1 MGAGS
6 VAQPVREDH
15 GSPREDQGIPAVTDA
30 LLRERRK
37 RQRRDRLERAVT
49 LSSPVILLAVW
60 EAVTILQLV
69 DVRFFPRPSLVVQH
83 LFSMGVSGELWDH
96 MAATL
101 SRVVV
106 GFTVGA
112 LGGVAFGLVM
122 GGSRW
127 VRAVLNPM
135 MWSIYPI
142 PKIAIFP
149 LILLV
154 FGLGETSKYVTVAIA
169 VFFLVLFPTIAGVMG
184 IPQIYI
190 DAGHNL
196 GARGLSFYR
205 RIAFPGALPMI
216 FTGLRVGLGV
226 ALIII
231 VGVEFV
237 GADSGIGY
245 LVWNSWQLFN
255 INRMFAGLLVLSVL
269 GHLSSVALDALQQR
283 LVPWRL

>member
-1 MGAGS
+1 MGAEALARAPT
-6 VAQPVREDH
+6 V
-15 GSPREDQGIPAVTDA
+15 PAATEA

-37 RQRRDRLERAVT
+37 RQRRDRLERLVT
-49 LSSPVILLAVW
+49 LASPIVILVVW
-60 EAVTILQLV
+60 ELVAVLRLV
-69 DVRFFPRPSLVVQH
+69 DVRFFPRPSLVVQ
-83 LFSMGVSGELWDH
+83 SIVTMVGTGELWDH
-96 MAATL
+96 LAATL
-101 SRVVV
+101 SRVGV
-106 GFTVGA
+106 GFILGA
-112 LGGVAFGLVM
+112 AGGIAFGLVM

-127 VRAVLNPM
+127 MRAVLNPM

-149 LILLV
+149 LILLI

-190 DAGHNL
+190 DAGQNL
-196 GARGLSFYR
+196 GARGLAFYR

-245 LVWNSWQLFN
+245 LIWNSWQLFN
-255 INRMFAGLLVLSVL
+255 INRMFAGLLVLAAL
-269 GHLSSVALDALQQR
+269 GHISSFALDSLQQR
-283 LVPWRL
+283 FVPWRL

>member
-1 MGAGS
+1 MGAE
-6 VAQPVREDH
+6 PVVRPT
-15 GSPREDQGIPAVTDA
+15 GAAAGAGAGMDA
-30 LLRERRK
+30 LHRERGK
-37 RQRRDRLERAVT
+37 RVRRDRLERLVT
-49 LSSPVILLAVW
+49 LASPLILLAVW
-60 EAVTILQLV
+60 EAVTVLQLV
-69 DVRFFPRPSLVVQH
+69 DVRFFPRPSLVIGQLVE
-83 LFSMGVSGELWDH
+83 MVGSGELWRH
-96 MAATL
+96 LSVTL
-101 SRVVV
+101 LRIAV
-106 GFTVGA
+106 GFVAGA
-112 LGGVAFGLVM
+112 SAGVAFGLVM

-127 VRAVLNPM
+127 VRAILNPM

-169 VFFLVLFPTIAGVMG
+169 VFFLVLFPTMAGVMG
-184 IPQIYI
+184 IPRMYI

-196 GARGLSFYR
+196 GAHGLDFYR
-205 RIAFPGALPMI
+205 RIAFPGALPAI
-216 FTGLRVGLGV
+216 FTGFRVGLGV

-255 INRMFAGLLVLSVL
+255 INRMFAGLMVLAAL
-269 GHLSSVALDALQQR
+269 GHLSSLALDELQKR
-283 LVPWRL
+283 LVPWRV

>member
-6 VAQPVREDH
+6 VAR
-15 GSPREDQGIPAVTDA
+15 PADPTQA
-30 LLRERRK
+30 LRRERRK
-37 RQRRDRLERAVT
+37 RLRRDRAERLVT
-49 LSSPVILLAVW
+49 LASPILLLGVW
-60 EAVTILQLV
+60 EAVTLLQLV
-69 DVRFFPRPSLVVQH
+69 DTRFFPRPSLVVQ
-83 LFSMGVSGELWDH
+83 SIVTMTGTGELWDH
-96 MAATL
+96 LSATL

-106 GFTVGA
+106 GFTIGSI
-112 LGGVAFGLVM
+112 GGIAFGLVM

-127 VRAVLNPM
+127 ARAVLNPM

-169 VFFLVLFPTIAGVMG
+169 VFFLVLFPTMAGVMG
-184 IPQIYI
+184 IPRIYI

-196 GARGLSFYR
+196 GARGLAFYT
-205 RIAFPGALPMI
+205 RIAFPGALPLI

-237 GADSGIGY
+237 GANSGIGY

-255 INRMFAGLLVLSVL
+255 INQMFAGLLILSAL
-269 GHLSSVALDALQQR
+269 GHVSSVALEALQNR

>member
-6 VAQPVREDH
+6 VAQPAAPTAPTE
-15 GSPREDQGIPAVTDA
+15 A
-30 LLRERRK
+30 LQRERRK
-37 RQRRDRLERAVT
+37 RLRRERAERVVT
-49 LSSPVILLAVW
+49 LASPILLLVVW
-60 EAVTILQLV
+60 EAVTRLQLV
-69 DVRFFPRPSLVVQH
+69 DVRFFPRPSLVVQ
-83 LFSMGVSGELWDH
+83 SIVAMTGSGELWQH
-96 MAATL
+96 LSATL
-101 SRVVV
+101 ARVLVGFVV
-106 GFTVGA
+106 GSAAGIA
-112 LGGVAFGLVM
+112 LGLVM

-127 VRAVLNPM
+127 IRAVLNPM

-154 FGLGETSKYVTVAIA
+154 FGLGETSKYVTVALA
-169 VFFLVLFPTIAGVMG
+169 VFFLVLFPTMAGVMG
-184 IPQIYI
+184 IPRIYI
-190 DAGHNL
+190 DAGQNL
-196 GARGLSFYR
+196 GARGLAFYT
-205 RIAFPGALPMI
+205 RIAFPGALPLI

-237 GADSGIGY
+237 GATSGIGY

-255 INRMFAGLLVLSVL
+255 INQMFAGLLILSAL
-269 GHLSSVALDALQQR
+269 GHLSSVALDAIQQR

>member
-1 MGAGS
+1 VGADP
-6 VAQPVREDH
+6 VARP
-15 GSPREDQGIPAVTDA
+15 GAAPAAEA
-30 LLRERRK
+30 LRIERHK
-37 RQRRDRLERAVT
+37 RTRRDRLERAVT
-49 LSSPVILLAVW
+49 LASPILLLVVW
-60 EAVTILQLV
+60 EAATVVQFV
-69 DVRFFPRPSLVVQH
+69 DVRFFPRPSLVIQSIVT
-83 LFSMGVSGELWDH
+83 MTGTGEIWDH
-96 MAATL
+96 LGATL
-101 SRVVV
+101 SRVLV
-106 GFTVGA
+106 GFVIGSA
-112 LGGVAFGLVM
+112 GGIAVGLVM

-127 VRAVLNPM
+127 VRAVLSPM

-184 IPQIYI
+184 IPRIYI

-196 GARGLSFYR
+196 GARGLAFYA
-205 RIAFPGALPMI
+205 RIAFPGALPLI

-237 GADSGIGY
+237 GATSGIGY
-245 LVWNSWQLFN
+245 LVWNSWQLFS
-255 INRMFAGLLVLSVL
+255 INRMFAGLLILSAL
-269 GHLSSVALDALQQR
+269 GHLSSLALDALQQR

>member
-1 MGAGS
+1 MGVES
-6 VAQPVREDH
+6 VARSVGVPTATE
-15 GSPREDQGIPAVTDA
+15 A

-49 LSSPVILLAVW
+49 LASPILLLVIW
-60 EAVTILQLV
+60 EVVTILQLV
-69 DVRFFPRPSLVVQH
+69 DVRFFPRPSLVIQH
-83 LFSMGVSGELWDH
+83 LVTMIGSGELWEH
-96 MAATL
+96 LVATL
-101 SRVVV
+101 ARVVV
-106 GFTVGA
+106 GFTFGAVG
-112 LGGVAFGLVM
+112 GIAFGLVM

-149 LILLV
+149 LILLI

-205 RIAFPGALPMI
+205 RIAFPGALPMV

-237 GADSGIGY
+237 GATSGIGY
-245 LVWNSWQLFN
+245 LIWNSWQLFN

-269 GHLSSVALDALQQR
+269 GHLSSVVLDALQKR